1 VDRSRGVP
9 RGVRVGLLL
18 FAMFTVGLAAVLSRD
33 PGALAS
39 EMWPAALGA
48 VAVFSVRRRQVPL
61 VIGLVLLLSFAAFL
75 LGGRPL
81 GLAVGGALGVTLEA
95 AVMAWILTAGGT
107 IRRAPEP
114 AQLPEYPIFNYCWC
128 R

>member
-1 VDRSRGVP
+1 M
-9 RGVRVGLLL
+9 GLLL

-61 VIGLVLLLSFAAFL
+61 VIGLVLLLSFAAFW

-95 AVMAWILTAGGT
+95 AVIAWILTAGGT
-107 IRRAPEP
+107 IRP
-114 AQLPEYPIFNYCWC
+114 ALKTDDHVSRYVVAVTLGALGAALC
-128 R
+128 RWRRWR